1 MAIVKM
7 KRLRLLAMG
16 ADREKLLRLLQGMGC
31 VEVDQADLDG
41 EGASP
46 ELLEQLRDKVSRP
59 DDRSLARAREGQSQA
74 QRALA
79 ALDQFAPAKG
89 NFLSPRPQVSQAE
102 LFDGPAALEARQAAR
117 EINDLD
123 GRLGAIRTEEQ
134 KRTAQR
140 AALAPWLPL
149 DLPLETESTGQV
161 AVQLGTLPAGVSLE
175 EARAALK
182 GTEGLADLSQVSA
195 DNTLRFCLL
204 LCHNSR
210 AEEALEA
217 LKELGWTRSSLR
229 EWTGTAAENDARL
242 ADELAAPG
250 PGEGGGPEEA
260 VRHGRPAARPE
271 AAVRPGGRGGQPGG
285 VRGGACWNSAR
296 SSCWRAGCRRTA
308 GPTWSGPWTR
318 TPAPGR
324 CRTRPRRSTPRCRW
338 SCGTTP
344 SPAP

>member
-16 ADREKLLRLLQGMGC
+16 SDREKLLRLLQGMGC

-140 AALAPWLPL
+140 AALAP
-149 DLPLETESTGQV
+149 
-161 AVQLGTLPAGVSLE
+161 
-175 EARAALK
+175 
-182 GTEGLADLSQVSA
+182 
-195 DNTLRFCLL
+195 
-204 LCHNSR
+204 
-210 AEEALEA
+210 
-217 LKELGWTRSSLR
+217 
-229 EWTGTAAENDARL
+229 
-242 ADELAAPG
+242 
-250 PGEGGGPEEA
+250 
-260 VRHGRPAARPE
+260 
-271 AAVRPGGRGGQPGG
+271 
-285 VRGGACWNSAR
+285 
-296 SSCWRAGCRRTA
+296 
-308 GPTWSGPWTR
+308 
-318 TPAPGR
+318 
-324 CRTRPRRSTPRCRW
+324 
-338 SCGTTP
+338 
-344 SPAP
+344 